1 MPDPVDLSEYA
12 RLKNIPEMLR
22 QAGVNYPGLKQ
33 APPPQA
39 LQDLM
44 RAAPVTAPAAGG
56 GLGILGMLAALL
68 AQGGSSRVGGL
79 PSEPDLTARRA
90 AMDRAGKSIP

>member
-1 MPDPVDLSEYA
+1 MPEPVDLTEYA

-33 APPPQA
+33 AAPPQGM
-39 LQDLM
+39 QDLM
-44 RAAPVTAPAAGG
+44 RAAPVGAQVAGG
-56 GLGILGMLAALL
+56 GLGVLGMLAALL

-79 PSEPDLTARRA
+79 PSEPDLAARRA
-90 AMDRAGKSIP
+90 AMDRARKSIP